1 MNNSSIYDFHIS
13 DLRDKNISGKNNT
26 EVNKLFFQVIISY
39 LKDNMKI
46 LDIGTGNG
54 YVLKVISE
62 ETTKKIHLYG
72 NDNSEAMLK
81 KAKENCNNATF
92 NLCSN
97 YNLKYENNFF
107 DMVVGKNVT
116 RFSAKEINRVLKPEG
131 LFIFRE
137 YGKYKGM
144 MEISKIFKDRLIR
157 SRYKS
162 YYDNKM
168 KSNGF
173 IIINSKYVIE
183 KRIFPNVDAI
193 IGVIESFPMI
203 KEFNKE
209 DENILR
215 EIYIESSDINVTSD
229 GFVAVYQK
237 KKVR

>member
-1 MNNSSIYDFHIS
+1 MNNSLIYDFHIS

-26 EVNKLFFQVIISY
+26 EVNKLFFQIINSY

-54 YVLKVISE
+54 YVLKEISE

-81 KAKENCNNATF
+81 KAKENCNSATF
-92 NLCSN
+92 SLCSN
-97 YNLKYENNFF
+97 YNLKYENDFF

-116 RFSAKEINRVLKPEG
+116 RFSAKEVNRVLKPEG

-173 IIINSKYVIE
+173 TVISSEYIIE
-183 KRIFPNVDAI
+183 KRVFSNVDAI
-193 IGVIESFPMI
+193 IGIIESFPMI
-203 KEFNKE
+203 KGFNKE

-215 EIYIESSDINVTSD
+215 EIYAESRDINITSD